1 MEFQRG
7 NHESTEMKT
16 QVNKLKIKIKIKSK
30 YWAQLKLNKKDSEK
44 KKSKSWRTK
53 CHTAKW

>member
-1 MEFQRG
+1 MERREERRTLGISNRKRVEFQRG

-30 YWAQLKLNKKDSEK
+30 YWAQLKLK
-44 KKSKSWRTK
+44 
-53 CHTAKW
+53 